1 MSKKGV
7 SKIAGNPAPVA
18 GMAYE
23 YIITAWYPAT
33 PLLLRDP
40 SMVIWELFKKRH
52 DGKFTST
59 GIRKKGSGVFTFGEV
74 STKHTYRLEAYLYHP
89 EGSGPTTI
97 EIRPQPSPIP
107 KISSVDLLHIDASQ
121 GSIFSFMDRL
131 IAQARCVN
139 MVGKRI
145 LFTLWED
152 DVAGPG
158 HHPSNRVIDRK
169 EAVVQRDGMA
179 TAEFILTKA
188 LMKKAMKGE
197 HDPKELEFYVTA
209 EYYTRK
215 KHASGNAEVNSPE
228 LLVFEIPGRTRSSQP
243 VSDQLSK
250 AKDSPASAKPAS
262 KKEEKRIQE
271 KVSDELKELWDW
283 QEAKGTIKK
292 DRKPAEHGKEG
303 KSVTIVKEEAPI
315 KIEKCLCQQ
324 YDLIWGGH
332 PNVNCEFRKKV
343 VEICRDLWGEKNK
356 IKMANNLMAV
366 FRWES
371 GDTFKS
377 DVPNQA
383 NSGGTGLIQFM
394 PGTAKSLLG
403 YDITIE
409 NVKNYFG
416 QKYNRKTN
424 LKEDWYLKRVKEFAD
439 MTAIQQLDYVKKYFE
454 PLRGK
459 TVEFVDFYLQVLFPA
474 SSQKDD
480 HIVFASSLDKLVTR
494 TFESGKLRDLR
505 ISAYNQ
511 NSGLDINKDGVI
523 WKSEI
528 KTKVQIYI
536 TEGLANKEK
545 RFECQIIEKKD
556 LYSKISKCPE
566 DCSQCFD
573 YADVWENPEISND
586 NGGKNNNRFGYNS
599 ARGHKGIDILS
610 GPSYKNV
617 HSIMCGEVV
626 SVVNSFKTNEYR
638 KLSLGNTL
646 MIKSKSK
653 DGETVFILYCHLDKI
668 YVKKGDK
675 VKHGQKVALSGSTGN
690 ASYSGLPNGV
700 KGCGIDKRYWHVH
713 IEAATKGDGYNNF
726 YSLKNYRV
734 KAEDYMKTKF
744 DENGNP
750 IK

>member
-1 MSKKGV
+1 MNTNAWIMSKKGV

-33 PLLLRDP
+33 PLPLRN
-40 SMVIWELFKKRH
+40 SSLVIWELFKKRH

-158 HHPSNRVIDRK
+158 HHPSNRVIDSK

-243 VSDQLSK
+243 VSDRLSK

-262 KKEEKRIQE
+262 KKEEKGIPE

-324 YDLIWGGH
+324 YDLIWGHKIGC
-332 PNVNCEFRKKV
+332 NERKKV
-343 VEICRDLWGEKNK
+343 IEVSKN
-356 IKMANNLMAV
+356 IGVNPNWLMTVIALETAET
-366 FRWES
+366 FRPS
-371 GDTFKS
+371 IDNG
-377 DVPNQA
+377 V
-383 NSGGTGLIQFM
+383 GYVGLIQFGKQAAASI
-394 PGTAKSLLG
+394 GTTQDRLV
-403 YDITIE
+403 E
-409 NVKNYFG
+409 
-416 QKYNRKTN
+416 
-424 LKEDWYLKRVKEFAD
+424 
-439 MTAIQQLDYVKKYFE
+439 MTFVQQMDYVEKHLIPKKAKYKTLTDLYLAVLYPKACGHGSE
-454 PLRGK
+454 RDYVVLRG
-459 TVEFVDFYLQVLFPA
+459 DAYRSNPLFF
-474 SSQKDD
+474 KEKGEWEYV
-480 HIVFASSLDKLVTR
+480 IK
-494 TFESGKLRDLR
+494 
-505 ISAYNQ
+505 
-511 NSGLDINKDGVI
+511 INKKGKKI
-523 WKSEI
+523 RKKSPVDPNGNTYVWEI
-528 KTKVQIYI
+528 GLVAQELYTKGLVMKETGFLCDVSENNSKTD
-536 TEGLANKEK
+536 NK
-545 RFECQIIEKKD
+545 CH
-556 LYSKISKCPE
+556 E
-566 DCSQCFD
+566 DCSQCFE
-573 YADVWENPEISND
+573 YADVIPNPKI
-586 NGGKNNNRFGYNS
+586 NNQSGNVNKNRFHRIPRYNS
-599 ARGHKGIDILS
+599 THPKGYFHTGTDILS
-610 GPSYKNV
+610 DGKFV
-617 HSIMCGEVV
+617 EIHSLLCGKVV
-626 SVVNSFKTNEYR
+626 DTVTAFKSQEYR
-638 KLSLGNTL
+638 KNSMGNTVT
-646 MIKSKSK
+646 IKSKDK
-653 DGETVFILYCHLDKI
+653 EGIDVWIIYCHLDRVKVRKGQKI
-668 YVKKGDK
+668 
-675 VKHGQKVALSGSTGN
+675 KHGEVIGISGCTGN
-690 ASYSGLPNGV
+690 AGLKPDGSRGIAV
-700 KGCGIDKRYWHVH
+700 KYWHVH
-713 IEAATKGDGYNNF
+713 IEASREN
-726 YSLKNYRV
+726 
-734 KAEDYMKTKF
+734 KF
-744 DENGNP
+744 FGSS
-750 IK
+750 K